1 MPASG
6 GFDRKRA
13 DALGYG
19 DSKVLEGPILVCGC
33 SRPVQKGQ
41 LPESSL

>member
-19 DSKVLEGPILVCGC
+19 DSKVLGGPIAVCDC
-33 SRPVQKGQ
+33 SRPIEKGE